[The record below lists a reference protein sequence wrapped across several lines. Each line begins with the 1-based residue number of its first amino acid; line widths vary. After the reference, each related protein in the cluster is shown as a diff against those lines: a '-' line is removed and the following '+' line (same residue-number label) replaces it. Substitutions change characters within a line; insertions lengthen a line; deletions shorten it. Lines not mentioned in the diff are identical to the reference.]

1 MYTKESDNFLVSQM
15 VALITGGENR
25 DRDRWRNHQRLN
37 STEVWS
43 PDFQCLLP
51 PMTGQDEGFQRK
63 LQIWIF
69 RISKLRGLH

>member
-1 MYTKESDNFLVSQM
+1 M

-43 PDFQCLLP
+43 PDLQCLLP